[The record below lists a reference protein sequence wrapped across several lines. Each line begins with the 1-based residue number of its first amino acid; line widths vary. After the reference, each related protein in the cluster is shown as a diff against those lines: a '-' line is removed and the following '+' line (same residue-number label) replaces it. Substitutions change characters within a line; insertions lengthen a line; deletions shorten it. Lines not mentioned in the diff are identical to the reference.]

1 MISINHDAKTEAD
14 RLVNLVLSCKIAESG
29 NKPPQ
34 GVGRRLA
41 KVIARKILDEKEY
54 PEDYKQKIFTYLGHN
69 N

>member
-1 MISINHDAKTEAD
+1 MISINHDAKAEAD

-41 KVIARKILDEKEY
+41 KVIARKILEEKEY
-54 PEDYKQKIFTYLGHN
+54 PQELKQLIFTYLGN
-69 N
+69 NN